1 MPTYEFRHDL
11 EGCKYEWEEFLSMSA
26 PNPTHC
32 TKCGVEG
39 NIIKLISG
47 GSGRGIVELQGQE
60 LLDKCKA
67 DAKQLKKDAA
77 KNENVYANLLG
88 DDHYQA
94 LQTRIDN
101 QKKDG
106 KVKRR

>member
-11 EGCKYEWEEFLSMSA
+11 ENCKHEWEVFLSMSA
-26 PNPTHC
+26 PNPT
-32 TKCGVEG
+32 KCPKCEVEG
-39 NIIKLISG
+39 NITKLISG

-67 DAKQLKKDAA
+67 DAKQIKQDAA
-77 KNENVYANLLG
+77 KSETLYANLLG
-88 DDHYQA
+88 DDKMQA
-94 LQTRIDN
+94 LQVRLDN

-106 KVKRR
+106 KVRRR

>member
-11 EGCKYEWEEFLSMSA
+11 ENCKHEWEDFLSITA
-26 PNPTHC
+26 PNPT
-32 TKCGVEG
+32 KCPKCETEG
-39 NIIKLISG
+39 NITKLISG

-60 LLDKCKA
+60 LLDKCKT

-94 LQTRIDN
+94 LQTRIDA
-101 QKKDG
+101 QKKEG